1 MRGIPA
7 RQDAGR
13 IAVLMGG
20 DSAERDISLRSGGAV
35 LAALQRGGYDAE
47 AFDPRDRALEALRGY
62 DGVFV
67 ALHGRGG
74 EDGTVQG
81 VLDLLGVPYTGSG
94 VLGSALGMDK
104 WRCKRLWQGSGLP
117 TPAGSLLAPGDAE
130 PGEALGWPLIV
141 KPLREGSSLG
151 MTRVAGPDQ
160 LAAAYRA
167 AAVYDTEVLA
177 EQWVEGVE
185 YTVAL
190 LGDRALPSI
199 RLETSH
205 TFFDY
210 AAKYQAHDTGHHCP
224 SGLEAAEEAEL
235 GALCREAFRAVGGY
249 GWGRVDV
256 MRDAEGAW
264 WLLEVNT
271 VPGLTGHSLVP
282 IAAAQAGIGFD
293 ELVARILGEALP

>member
-1 MRGIPA
+1 MTGIPSS
-7 RQDAGR
+7 RQAGR

-20 DSAERDISLRSGGAV
+20 TSAEREISLRSGGAV

-62 DGVFV
+62 DVVFI

-81 VLDLLGVPYTGSG
+81 LLDLLGMPYTGSG

-117 TPAGSLLAPGDAE
+117 TPAGCLLGAATED
-130 PGEALGWPLIV
+130 PGELLGWPLIV
-141 KPLREGSSLG
+141 KPAREGSSLG
-151 MTRVAGPDQ
+151 MTRVTRSQGM
-160 LAAAYRA
+160 AAAYREA
-167 AAVYDTEVLA
+167 AIYDDAVLA
-177 EQWVEGVE
+177 EQWIEGEE
-185 YTVAL
+185 YTLAV
-190 LGDRALPSI
+190 LGERALPSI

-205 TFFDY
+205 AFFDY
-210 AAKYQAHDTGHHCP
+210 AAKYESEDTGHHCP
-224 SGLEAAEEAEL
+224 SGLSEAEEAEV
-235 GALCREAFRAVGGY
+235 GDLCLRAFRAVGGR

-256 MRDAEGAW
+256 IRDAAGAW

-271 VPGLTGHSLVP
+271 IPGMTDHSLVP
-282 IAAAQAGIGFD
+282 RAAAHAGMSFD

>member
-1 MRGIPA
+1 MTGIPDPQ
-7 RQDAGR
+7 RVGR
-13 IAVLMGG
+13 VAVLMGG
-20 DSAERDISLRSGGAV
+20 TSAERDISLRSGGAV
-35 LAALQRGGYDAE
+35 LAALQRRGYDAE
-47 AFDPRDRALEALRGY
+47 AYDPRDRALEGLRGY
-62 DGVFV
+62 DVVFI

-81 VLDLLGVPYTGSG
+81 LLELLGVPYTGSG

-117 TPAGSLLAPGDAE
+117 TPAGQLLTSESPVLAE
-130 PGEALGWPLIV
+130 GLAYPVIV
-141 KPLREGSSLG
+141 KPVREGSSLG
-151 MTRVAGPDQ
+151 MTRVDGPAQ
-160 LAAAYRA
+160 LAEAYRA
-167 AAVYDTEVLA
+167 AAAYDDAVLA
-177 EQWVEGVE
+177 EQWVEGEE

-205 TFFDY
+205 AFFDY
-210 AAKYQAHDTGHHCP
+210 AAKYQADDTGHHCP
-224 SGLEAAEEAEL
+224 SGLGADEEAEL
-235 GALCREAFRAVGGY
+235 GALCREAFSASGGN

-256 MRDAEGAW
+256 MRDADGRW

-271 VPGLTGHSLVP
+271 IPGMTDHSLVP